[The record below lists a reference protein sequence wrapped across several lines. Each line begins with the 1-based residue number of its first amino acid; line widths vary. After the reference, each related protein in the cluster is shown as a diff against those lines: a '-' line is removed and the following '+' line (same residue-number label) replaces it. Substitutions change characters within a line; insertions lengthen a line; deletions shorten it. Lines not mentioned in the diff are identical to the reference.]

1 MIFKMAKQIT
11 IDKDIMFIEI
21 SKLIAEGSCVTITA
35 KGYSMN
41 PFLYH
46 LRDQITLGPWTDK
59 DIRKG
64 VVALVRDVRGN
75 VLIHRIIRREGS
87 IIYLEGD
94 GNIGQQEKA
103 TLDGIAGIMHSVT
116 RKNRIYTSK
125 SFVWR
130 MYSWL
135 WAILRPVRR
144 YPLGL
149 WRRFNPQPPLPKPQK

>member
-1 MIFKMAKQIT
+1 
-11 IDKDIMFIEI
+11 MFIEI

-75 VLIHRIIRREGS
+75 VLIHRIIRRKGN

-94 GNIGQQEKA
+94 GNIGQK
-103 TLDGIAGIMHSVT
+103 
-116 RKNRIYTSK
+116 
-125 SFVWR
+125 
-130 MYSWL
+130 
-135 WAILRPVRR
+135 
-144 YPLGL
+144 
-149 WRRFNPQPPLPKPQK
+149 